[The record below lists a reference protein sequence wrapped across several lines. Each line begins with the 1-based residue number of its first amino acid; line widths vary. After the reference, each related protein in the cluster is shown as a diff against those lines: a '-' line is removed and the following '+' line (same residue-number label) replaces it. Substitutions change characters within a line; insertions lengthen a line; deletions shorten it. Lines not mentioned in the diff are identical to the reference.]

1 MFLFYMAGLHLDTII
16 QRQQT
21 KRALNNIIS
30 LPQECRSVACKLDLP
45 TESVII
51 SKINLF
57 IKNVDAFVKKILGS
71 QISINPIVLYM
82 GKAYI

>member
-1 MFLFYMAGLHLDTII
+1 MVGLHVDTII

-21 KRALNNIIS
+21 KRALNSIIS

-45 TESVII
+45 IDSAII

-57 IKNVDAFVKKILGS
+57 IKNVDAFVKKFWVVKY
-71 QISINPIVLYM
+71 P
-82 GKAYI
+82 